1 LLHEISKES
10 KPYLELYLNAHHA
23 GNVVGLYKNG
33 TRVLENIAELPA
45 FAKGPWTSGYLQGI
59 VDAAQLN
66 LTPGT
71 RSGVIQD
78 ERLAELIADLEPV
91 EKRLTQIIEEQ
102 RRAEEER
109 ASKEVL
115 RSIQNALKEALL
127 ALPAEEYDW
136 FDLRVRE
143 ERGRGRGKANGGGN
157 GEGNREGK
165 KDEAGTE
172 EMALRESAEIP
183 EINGEAE
190 EPKQKQFF
198 EYAGPLFSVKISPMS
213 SVAPVQSVKTFR
225 AICRDRSRHLVEEA
239 LSFAW
244 RIVEGEGELENQ
256 HGEIVTYIAP
266 RVPGLTRLRV
276 EVQQGEI
283 KCEAEALI
291 TVTDS
296 LVEQR
301 SGVRRA
307 KGFRVTPSR
316 KRRVSYGVR
325 GLIRNRT
332 WW

>member
-1 LLHEISKES
+1 M
-10 KPYLELYLNAHHA
+10 
-23 GNVVGLYKNG
+23 
-33 TRVLENIAELPA
+33 
-45 FAKGPWTSGYLQGI
+45 
-59 VDAAQLN
+59 N

-78 ERLAELIADLEPV
+78 ERLAELIAELEPV
-91 EKRLTQIIEEQ
+91 EKRLTQVIEEQ

-143 ERGRGRGKANGGGN
+143 DRGRRMQGN
-157 GEGNREGK
+157 GQSKEV
-165 KDEAGTE
+165 DEGTE
-172 EMALRESAEIP
+172 EMALRESAEP
-183 EINGEAE
+183 EQASGEAGE
-190 EPKQKQFF
+190 VEPKQKQFF

-225 AICRDRSRHLVEEA
+225 AICRDRSRHPVEEG
-239 LSFAW
+239 LSFTW
-244 RIVEGEGELENQ
+244 RIVEGEGQLENQ

-296 LVEQR
+296 LVEQKER
-301 SGVRRA
+301 SSMREGI
-307 KGFRVTPSR
+307 PSYTFQKAPGELWR
-316 KRRVSYGVR
+316 SRFNPEQNVVVINNGHRDFVYASRNKALQLRYISRLFSKELVLRNFG
-325 GLIRNRT
+325 GLPQDQVLERLIELSLYTEENLK
-332 WW
+332 